1 MDQLEEELNKE
12 QVEQITED
20 IKEAIEEKKEEFCK
34 ADYMSLQDAKTQL
47 MTLITEIMMDEAG
60 FIIDQLLKDCRK
72 QKDDLKREK
81 RTKMTN

>member
-1 MDQLEEELNKE
+1 
-12 QVEQITED
+12 
-20 IKEAIEEKKEEFCK
+20 
-34 ADYMSLQDAKTQL
+34 MSLQDAKTQL